1 MTRVLI
7 SFTLSHHLV
16 KNNRMVA
23 LEKLHSKEIYSLIIS
38 QDMST
43 PTSKQYFQ
51 TLFPHLNLDWK
62 LIYLLPRILTKNT
75 SLSAFQYKVLN
86 NVLYLNLKLFQFKLS
101 TTSCVRIVISMLK
114 LYNIFSASAT
124 KLFHYG

>member
-43 PTSKQYFQ
+43 
-51 TLFPHLNLDWK
+51 
-62 LIYLLPRILTKNT
+62 
-75 SLSAFQYKVLN
+75 
-86 NVLYLNLKLFQFKLS
+86 
-101 TTSCVRIVISMLK
+101 
-114 LYNIFSASAT
+114 IFSNFVSPSES
-124 KLFHYG
+124 